1 MENTWDF
8 KGTKYGPAADRS
20 RQALTLG
27 WFLPDEH
34 LSDDYT
40 PLDKDAD
47 ELFSMWLK
55 KVDASGDIKI
65 DWWIP
70 ELGELAP
77 FQDAEGHDSFFDFY
91 TWPTHSEYNV
101 RLNWLLLPVQDK
113 HWGQHGDNKGGFI
126 QAVTGWKP
134 SAFQRSVHLPT
145 LLKSCGW
152 PL

>member
-1 MENTWDF
+1 MGRGADWGIGMENTWDF
-8 KGTKYGPAADRS
+8 KSTKYGPAADRS

-27 WFLPDEH
+27 WSLPADH

-47 ELFSMWLK
+47 ELFSMWLE

-77 FQDAEGHDSFFDFY
+77 FQDTEGHDSFL
-91 TWPTHSEYNV
+91 TSTRGQRIRSTTH
-101 RLNWLLLPVQDK
+101 
-113 HWGQHGDNKGGFI
+113 G
-126 QAVTGWKP
+126 
-134 SAFQRSVHLPT
+134 
-145 LLKSCGW
+145 
-152 PL
+152 